1 METAT
6 PKSRLAVVYSL
17 PFLLAAALS
26 IVMLAT
32 DKNLQTD
39 FGTVTT
45 GYFLHWYVVLVT
57 AVADIAGAV
66 LLLTLRSRT
75 AVKLGVL
82 GSLVLSVLFV
92 GVIFTYQ
99 QVGFASANDFAQYL
113 FGVTYY
119 GGDIRYLYD
128 ALLATYLGTFVMGGA
143 GLAVTRTARS
153 PSAPDDAPP
162 SRAD

>member
-57 AVADIAGAV
+57 AVSDIAGAV